1 LRLDLPGYPSG
12 VEDDREL
19 LARARAGARELV
31 HVARDGNTEGVFDSL
46 RRLTER
52 QGIVG
57 SDTRMIVGQLV
68 SASAEMMLMRAGSAA
83 DDVTYAVDLRDDDE
97 FKVPI
102 DELEPSL
109 RATVRALLA
118 ELNGLP
124 DEADF
129 QLELALR
136 EQSVPTTLDVV
147 VHSLLWTIGLL
158 EWCEAEDKPAP
169 EWLASGRLCN

>member
-1 LRLDLPGYPSG
+1 M
-12 VEDDREL
+12 EDDREL
-19 LARARAGARELV
+19 LDRARAGARELV
-31 HVARDGNTEGVFDSL
+31 HVARDGDTDNVFASLRKLTEG
-46 RRLTER
+46 

-68 SASAEMMLMRAGSAA
+68 SASAEMMLLRVGSAP

-97 FKVPI
+97 FKVSI
-102 DELEPSL
+102 DELEPPL

-118 ELNGLP
+118 ELNGRSE
-124 DEADF
+124 EADF
-129 QLELALR
+129 QLDLALR
-136 EQSVPTTLDVV
+136 EQNVPTTLDVV

>member
-1 LRLDLPGYPSG
+1 M
-12 VEDDREL
+12 EDDREL
-19 LARARAGARELV
+19 LDRARAGARELV
-31 HVARDGNTEGVFDSL
+31 HVARDGDTDGVFQAL

-57 SDTRMIVGQLV
+57 SDTRLIVGQLV
-68 SASAEMMLMRAGSAA
+68 SASAEMMLQRVGTAP
-83 DDVTYAVDLRDDDE
+83 DEVTYAVDLRDDE
-97 FKVPI
+97 QFNVPI
-102 DELEPSL
+102 DELEPPL

-129 QLELALR
+129 QLDLALR
-136 EQSVPTTLDVV
+136 EQNVPTTLDVV

-158 EWCEAEDKPAP
+158 EWCEAEQKPAP
-169 EWLASGRLCN
+169 EWLSSGRLCN